1 MESQALS
8 HWLDLGTRR
17 QYVGALIGNFAAKIN
32 NLNVHNGL
40 SFSLVVALILPEVR
54 QRRMVKGFDF
64 IFFPYCVGH
73 LHSIIPAFIPQY
85 ARAHKPFPSHH
96 CRRGPLDRVLSDGL
110 RLSAD
115 GPKTTTYANRD
126 VPSDASPILWAATPS
141 CRRYQTRLVV
151 ELVLWVVG
159 ALAHCGAG
167 RLRRFQYLRLCRWM
181 WLLDPKCAVFPRWQ
195 CR

>member
-96 CRRGPLDRVLSDGL
+96 CRRGPLDWVPVLSDGL

-115 GPKTTTYANRD
+115 GPKTTMPIGMFRAMRARSCGLQLH
-126 VPSDASPILWAATPS
+126 PADAIKPDWWLSWFCGSLELW
-141 CRRYQTRLVV
+141 LV
-151 ELVLWVVG
+151 
-159 ALAHCGAG
+159 AG
-167 RLRRFQYLRLCRWM
+167 RAACGDLNICDFA
-181 WLLDPKCAVFPRWQ
+181 DG
-195 CR
+195 